1 MISIMLRKSSN
12 NMVISSHKRFMNQN
26 GEKSEHARLRIKR
39 RWHAVHNK
47 RINGCDDLISD

>member
-1 MISIMLRKSSN
+1 MLRKSSN

-47 RINGCDDLISD
+47 RINGCDDLISL